1 MKQDISR
8 KGGVLA
14 TKWNQ
19 VFFLLAILLIF
30 SLGFFFTWRYFYLG
44 NDVKQN
50 VDQRLAAKLPR
61 YSLSLGLNL
70 SADSALYAAAQRF
83 ALQVAENSGGR
94 VEIRLYPDQKL
105 GTDEQ
110 MLEMAREG
118 KLDLLLTPTAKLSS
132 DVPAMQY
139 ADLPFYFR
147 DRAELYAMLDG
158 EPGNLLLAKL
168 NDIDLVGIAFW
179 ENGFKQFTANR
190 AIQRPEDFAGLRI
203 RTMKSRLL
211 MDQFS
216 AMGAEPVVIDFATLR
231 QALAE
236 GAVEGQENPLVAI
249 VGKRLYEVQQ
259 HLTLSNHAWLGYVF
273 SASRNSFEG
282 LPQDVRNLIINT
294 AKELAAWEREET
306 ARRETQFLET
316 IRAAGVQI
324 HTLTEQEHRH
334 FSETLAP
341 LVRGYGFEIG
351 YDLLAK
357 TDELRTLK
365 LLTEAKQSPKND
377 LPPFWLMGLDADLS
391 GGGAIAGGAIW
402 RGMDMAV
409 DEINAKGGILGRPLR
424 IIARDH
430 RMNSQRG
437 LENIKTFAALPGML
451 ATFGGM
457 HTGIVMDEL
466 ETIHRL
472 QMPVLIAWCAGSG
485 IIHHHYQPSYTFR
498 VSIDDSW
505 AAPFLLE
512 HALRR
517 GHRIAL
523 LLEHSAWGRSNENAL
538 KSQISKLPPG
548 TVTLEWLNKGETNF
562 VSRLQNLQSR
572 GIEVLLL
579 VANAPESFALI
590 KEMAKLPKPMPIY
603 AHWGLTGGDF
613 WRQSHKALEKVDLR
627 FVQPML
633 LKNGKSNSRIDAFVE
648 RYRTRYRLDAL
659 APIPAPA
666 STVQAYDLVQ
676 LLARATTQAG
686 SGEHSKIRLALE
698 TLKKPYAGVIR
709 DYAPPFTPDRHDAL
723 EPNRLFLAR
732 YDSKG
737 HIVGIR

>member
-1 MKQDISR
+1 M
-8 KGGVLA
+8 V
-14 TKWNQ
+14 TKWKQ
-19 VFFLLAILLIF
+19 VSYLLAILLTL
-30 SLGFFFTWRYFYLG
+30 SLGLIFAWRYFYLG
-44 NDVKQN
+44 SDTTQN
-50 VDQRLAAKLPR
+50 VNPIPAAKPPH

-83 ALQVAENSGGR
+83 AQQVADKSGGR
-94 VEIRLYPDQKL
+94 VEVTVYPDQKL

-249 VGKRLYEVQQ
+249 VGKRLYEVQK

-282 LPQDVRNLIINT
+282 LPQDIRNLIMDT

-324 HTLTEQEHRH
+324 HTLSEPERRH

-341 LVRGYGFEIG
+341 LVRGYEFEIG

-357 TDELRTLK
+357 TDELRTMK
-365 LLTEAKQSPKND
+365 LLAEAKQSPKTD
-377 LPPFWLMGLDADLS
+377 LPPLWLMGLDADLS
-391 GGGAIAGGAIW
+391 SGGAIAGGAIW

-437 LENIKTFAALPGML
+437 LENIKTFSALPGML
-451 ATFGGM
+451 ATMGGM
-457 HTGIVMDEL
+457 QASVVMDEL

-472 QMPVLIAWCAGSG
+472 QMPVLLPWTSGSG
-485 IIHHHYQPSYTFR
+485 VIYHNYRPSYTFR
-498 VSIDDSW
+498 VSLDDNW
-505 AAPFLLE
+505 IAPFLLK
-512 HALRR
+512 HALQRGRR
-517 GHRIAL
+517 VAV
-523 LLEHSAWGRSNENAL
+523 LLEQSAWGRSSETAL
-538 KSQISKLPPG
+538 KPHIAKLPVG
-548 TVTLEWLNKGETNF
+548 TVILEWLNKGETDF
-562 VSRLQNLQSR
+562 AFRLQNLQNR
-572 GIEVLLL
+572 QVEVLLL
-579 VANAPESFALI
+579 VATALESQALV
-590 KEMAKLPKPMPIY
+590 KEMAKMPKPMPIY
-603 AHWGLTGGDF
+603 AHWGLTGGNF
-613 WRQSHKALEKVDLR
+613 WRQSHEALEKVDLR
-627 FVQPML
+627 FVQPLL
-633 LKNGKSNSRIDAFVE
+633 LKNGKSNSRIDAFAE
-648 RYRTRYRLDAL
+648 RYRTRYRLDAR

-666 STVQAYDLVQ
+666 GTVQAYDLVH

-698 TLKKPYAGVIR
+698 TLKKPYVGVIR

-723 EPNRLFLAR
+723 EPNQLFLAR